1 MRLWSTGTS
10 HAMSTGSLKWQSAS
24 TSLLDSTPPF
34 WNITSEY
41 YSIWRTM
48 PCYFQQQWCQLLS
61 STIWWHSLHVL
72 EKKTKKEK
80 KTHTKHVQTKQNTRQ
95 TKKTVEKKTKLWHCS
110 LVILLT
116 IFRSCPKEKR
126 YGFSWRTACCHSRSD
141 TSPMYQSFSYS
152 SR

>member
-61 STIWWHSLHVL
+61 STIWWHSLHIL
-72 EKKTKKEK
+72 EKKNKKREK
-80 KTHTKHVQTKQNTRQ
+80 NTHETCTNKTKHQTN
-95 TKKTVEKKTKLWHCS
+95 KKNSGKENQALTLLASDSSYHISIMPQRKKVWLFLENCLLPLKIRHQPNVP
-110 LVILLT
+110 VIF
-116 IFRSCPKEKR
+116 IF
-126 YGFSWRTACCHSRSD
+126 F
-141 TSPMYQSFSYS
+141 
-152 SR
+152 